1 MADVFV
7 SLTIADYE
15 VASALGRPRLTVQEY
30 AYAWRVPASIVASY
44 GPYNPAGYNAVLAEA
59 RRKFGLDGRPIS
71 DELAARCKAY
81 VDAMK
86 RNKRRK

>member
-1 MADVFV
+1 MADVFI

-15 VASALGRPRLTVQEY
+15 VAAALGRPRLTVQEY
-30 AYAWRVPASIVASY
+30 AHAWRVPASIVASY
-44 GPYNPAGYNAVLAEA
+44 GPYNPAGYNAVLAET
-59 RRKFGLDGRPIS
+59 RRKFELFGAPITN
-71 DELAARCKAY
+71 ELAWQCKAY

>member
-1 MADVFV
+1 MGLLDL
-7 SLTIADYE
+7 SGIA
-15 VASALGRPRLTVQEY
+15 APRLTVQQY
-30 AYAWRVPASIVASY
+30 AKAWGVASSIVASY
-44 GPYNPAGYNAVLAEA
+44 GPHNPAGYNAVLAEA

-81 VDAMK
+81 TDAMK

>member
-1 MADVFV
+1 MVQP
-7 SLTIADYE
+7 INDYDA
-15 VASALGRPRLTVQEY
+15 ASALVQPRLTVQQY
-30 AYAWRVPASIVASY
+30 AEAWRVPASIVASY

-86 RNKRRK
+86 RNKRRT